1 MRILALSSRSP
12 EALGIDLGTAH
23 TLVVAPRTGVLFDQ
37 PSVCC
42 FQAFDAVP
50 RFIAA
55 GNEASSYIGKV
66 AKPLKIVRP
75 LKNGVLSDMAATRE
89 LLQFVRK
96 SVGASRRLGRI
107 RPHIGIPADAT
118 QSERRALATAAVDA
132 GFGEPELVP
141 EPLLAALG
149 LGLAVQDARGRMI
162 VDCGA
167 GTTEAVVISLGSI
180 CVSTSVRGGGEALD
194 QSLVDHLA
202 FRHRFEIGIAAA
214 QALKLQLS
222 DVLSR
227 GDEGQTVDV
236 RGLDTTTGLPRVLT
250 IEASGLLPVW
260 LRHMEQIVHIVRT
273 ALRDTPPELSQDV
286 LEDGII
292 LTGGGALAALL
303 AGRIADQTGVQVR
316 VADAPRHCVALGLQ
330 RLLEEREHGG
340 RAAA

>member
-1 MRILALSSRSP
+1 MRILTRSRGA
-12 EALGIDLGTAH
+12 ALGIDLGTAH
-23 TLVVAPRTGVLFDQ
+23 TLVVAPGAGVLFDQ

-55 GNEASSYIGKV
+55 GSQASSYVGKV

-75 LKNGVLSDMAATRE
+75 LKNGVLSDMAAARE

-96 SVGASRRLGRI
+96 AVGASRGFHRI

-118 QSERRALATAAVDA
+118 QSERRALATAALDA

-141 EPLLAALG
+141 EPLLAAMG
-149 LGLAVQDARGRMI
+149 LGLDVHDARGRMI

-194 QSLVDHLA
+194 QSLADHLA
-202 FRHRFEIGIAAA
+202 FHHRFQIGVAAA
-214 QALKLQLS
+214 ETLKLQLS
-222 DVLSR
+222 DVLGTGNKDR
-227 GDEGQTVDV
+227 IVEVK
-236 RGLDTTTGLPRVLT
+236 GLDTTSGLPRVLSVPAT
-250 IEASGLLPVW
+250 ELLPVW
-260 LRHMEQIVHIVRT
+260 LRHMEQIVRIVRA
-273 ALRDTPPELSQDV
+273 ALRETPPELSQDV
-286 LEDGII
+286 LEDGIT
-292 LTGGGALAALL
+292 LTGGGALSALL
-303 AGRIADQTGVQVR
+303 AERIAARTGVGVR

-330 RLLEEREHGG
+330 RLLEQREQSGKS
-340 RAAA
+340 AA